1 MIRKDYILNQIEML
15 SQIVAKF
22 IVKDET
28 GQDSI
33 IIFNSKEIGL
43 NNELYNKLGLLVK
56 ERDINGA
63 ENQLFSEIEKDMTLI
78 NFNTAVAFYDGL
90 TKMDKSL
97 LKECDF
103 QQEEITEGFSE
114 VCELYQIV
122 DIVF

>member
-15 SQIVAKF
+15 AQIAAKL
-22 IVKDET
+22 ILRDKT

-43 NNELYNKLGLLVK
+43 NLELHKELGEFVK
-56 ERDINGA
+56 QRDINGA
-63 ENQLFSEIEKDMTLI
+63 ENLLFLEIEKDMTLI
-78 NFNTAVAFYDGL
+78 NFNTAIAFYDGL
-90 TKMDKSL
+90 TKMDKAL
-97 LKECDF
+97 LLECDF
-103 QQEEITEGFSE
+103 QQDEITEGFGE

>member
-22 IVKDET
+22 IVRDET

>member
-1 MIRKDYILNQIEML
+1 ML